1 MKLLKKLELNKRI
14 KSFIAGTI
22 LTMKIAW
29 RNIWRHKGKSLVIGA
44 ILFIG
49 TLLMTVGNGMVSGME
64 RGLKENISETF
75 TGDIVISSSRELTD
89 DVLLRQ
95 MGTPLEVIENF
106 SDLEAILKEDNEI
119 KEYLPITVGFGSV
132 INTGSDINF
141 IGMLGVD
148 VEKYMEFFPNSIEF
162 VEGENLKKNEKGIVV
177 STLYRDETFLASD
190 YWYVSEKDGLVNK
203 NLSEEAKLFEEID
216 TLDNIVVMGMSKDN
230 TSLDVKVPIK
240 GVFRFKSLN
249 KFWGNYNL
257 IDIKSYREA
266 NNMLTGGKEVELSQ
280 EELSLFD
287 EDFSFGDDFLT
298 DLDEENKSVSF
309 DDFTSTLQED
319 LQSNEIVENT
329 NKINDGAYQVVLLR
343 LNDGNKA
350 DEMIEKLNNIF
361 KENNIDAKAIS
372 WKTSVGILGNMALFI
387 KIALNMFIVFIFF
400 VAIIVIMNT
409 LSMAAMER
417 VTELGMM
424 RAIGAKKSF
433 LRGMFVSETIFLSLF
448 FGGIGILV
456 GMGVLLIIGSL
467 GLETTNEFLQIIYG
481 GDVLKPIITL
491 GDISLGLI
499 ELTLVSLVAML
510 YPLRLVKKVRP
521 LDALG
526 ND

>member
-1 MKLLKKLELNKRI
+1 
-14 KSFIAGTI
+14 
-22 LTMKIAW
+22 
-29 RNIWRHKGKSLVIGA
+29 
-44 ILFIG
+44 
-49 TLLMTVGNGMVSGME
+49 
-64 RGLKENISETF
+64 
-75 TGDIVISSSRELTD
+75 
-89 DVLLRQ
+89 
-95 MGTPLEVIENF
+95 
-106 SDLEAILKEDNEI
+106 
-119 KEYLPITVGFGSV
+119 
-132 INTGSDINF
+132 
-141 IGMLGVD
+141 
-148 VEKYMEFFPNSIEF
+148 
-162 VEGENLKKNEKGIVV
+162 
-177 STLYRDETFLASD
+177 
-190 YWYVSEKDGLVNK
+190 
-203 NLSEEAKLFEEID
+203 
-216 TLDNIVVMGMSKDN
+216 
-230 TSLDVKVPIK
+230 
-240 GVFRFKSLN
+240 
-249 KFWGNYNL
+249 
-257 IDIKSYREA
+257 
-266 NNMLTGGKEVELSQ
+266 
-280 EELSLFD
+280 
-287 EDFSFGDDFLT
+287 
-298 DLDEENKSVSF
+298 
-309 DDFTSTLQED
+309 
-319 LQSNEIVENT
+319 
-329 NKINDGAYQVVLLR
+329 
-343 LNDGNKA
+343 
-350 DEMIEKLNNIF
+350 
-361 KENNIDAKAIS
+361 
-372 WKTSVGILGNMALFI
+372 MALFI